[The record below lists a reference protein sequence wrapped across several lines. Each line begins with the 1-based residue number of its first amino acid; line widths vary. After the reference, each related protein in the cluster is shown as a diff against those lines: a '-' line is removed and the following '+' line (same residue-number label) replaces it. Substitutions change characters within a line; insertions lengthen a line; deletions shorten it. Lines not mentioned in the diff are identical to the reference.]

1 MSFNNI
7 VFIKFITKINFY
19 INYIDVNLHTFP
31 GQLIFLFLS
40 IDFIME
46 SNSSFIN
53 DGSEYKYYV
62 GKVKRPEGWKKL
74 RNKVLESLN
83 KTTILIFLMW
93 FHEDLQQ
100 YFEGERKKLPGTY
113 YLVNVIQ

>member
-1 MSFNNI
+1 MSI
-7 VFIKFITKINFY
+7 Y
-19 INYIDVNLHTFP
+19 IHFQGTID
-31 GQLIFLFLS
+31 FLFLS

-62 GKVKRPEGWKKL
+62 GRVKRPEGWKKL

>member
-1 MSFNNI
+1 
-7 VFIKFITKINFY
+7 
-19 INYIDVNLHTFP
+19 
-31 GQLIFLFLS
+31 
-40 IDFIME
+40 ME

-93 FHEDLQQ
+93 FHQEEED
-100 YFEGERKKLPGTY
+100 
-113 YLVNVIQ
+113 

>member
-1 MSFNNI
+1 MSI
-7 VFIKFITKINFY
+7 Y
-19 INYIDVNLHTFP
+19 IHFQGTID
-31 GQLIFLFLS
+31 FLFLS

-62 GKVKRPEGWKKL
+62 GKVKRPEEWKKL

-93 FHEDLQQ
+93 FHQEEED
-100 YFEGERKKLPGTY
+100 
-113 YLVNVIQ
+113 

>member
-1 MSFNNI
+1 MSI
-7 VFIKFITKINFY
+7 Y
-19 INYIDVNLHTFP
+19 IHFQGTID
-31 GQLIFLFLS
+31 FLFLS

-83 KTTILIFLMW
+83 KTTIDISNVVSSRRSRLN
-93 FHEDLQQ
+93 
-100 YFEGERKKLPGTY
+100 EGKDFFP
-113 YLVNVIQ
+113 LV